1 MVVLNHFMSS
11 GDDQYITI
19 NVDTCSTGPTF
30 WFFDLSTE
38 SCKKQAPTVLVILS
52 GKKTRLVAQIFKVIH
67 IYKIS
72 ITYYLSIFFYI
83 CKMNTTYALS
93 KFYTKHSSLYASYYF
108 TRTPFPTIFFLSRS
122 ALFVDEGTDED
133 EE

>member
-1 MVVLNHFMSS
+1 MSS

-52 GKKTRLVAQIFKVIH
+52 GKKTRLVAEIFKVIH
-67 IYKIS
+67 IYKMN
-72 ITYYLSIFFYI
+72 ITYS
-83 CKMNTTYALS
+83 LS
-93 KFYTKHSSLYASYYF
+93 KFYTKHTSLYASYYF